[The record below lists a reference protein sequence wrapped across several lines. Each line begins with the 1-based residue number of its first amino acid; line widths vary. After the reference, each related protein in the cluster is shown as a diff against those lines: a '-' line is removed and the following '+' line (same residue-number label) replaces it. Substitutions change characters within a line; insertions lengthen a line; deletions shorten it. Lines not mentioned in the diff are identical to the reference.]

1 MIFFTSSFKETEK
14 LFLPTTNEENCLVAI
29 ENQISVLHD
38 AISAP
43 IGYLTVVDCI
53 GEAVDDPSELL
64 TEYQVWVL

>member
-38 AISAP
+38 ALSAP
-43 IGYLTVVDCI
+43 LRYLTVVDCI
-53 GEAVDDPSELL
+53 GEDVGDPSELL
-64 TEYQVWVL
+64 TEYQVWVF